1 MKHIKTFE
9 SFLNEAKIDPK
20 VEQIALD
27 IISNWEDS
35 GFRVEDLHQKQFLDR
50 AINDYQIAYGIKV
63 TGAIRNG
70 IKELLKK

>member
-1 MKHIKTFE
+1 MKHIQTFE
-9 SFLNEAKIDPK
+9 NFLNEAKIDPK

-35 GFRVEDLHQKQFLDR
+35 GFRAEDLHQKQFLDR
-50 AINDYQIAYGIKV
+50 AINDYQVAYGIKV
-63 TGAIRNG
+63 TGQIRNA